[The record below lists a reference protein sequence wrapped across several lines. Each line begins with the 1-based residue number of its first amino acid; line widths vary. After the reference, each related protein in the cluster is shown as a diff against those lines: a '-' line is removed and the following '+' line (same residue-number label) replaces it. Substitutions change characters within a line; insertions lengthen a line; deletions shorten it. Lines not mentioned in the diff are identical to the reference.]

1 MSVSYGALSLS
12 QTPPLWVPLR
22 FFLTAPLFLLAAG
35 LALVIAPHD
44 LFVTRWRPEMLAL
57 THLLTLGFLGT
68 CMLGAVQQ
76 LVPVLAGA
84 ALPWPEQFSRALYG
98 LWTPGVVLL
107 VSGMAWGWPAAMQ
120 GGAALLGLAV
130 LLFVIVCGHALWRST
145 SRHDTRPAIGLALLA
160 LLGSVVLAIW
170 LLWQHRWQVP
180 LAHPL
185 TRLHIGWASL
195 VWVAALIMGV
205 AYQVVPMFQ
214 LTSPYPRR
222 LRRLLVPLLA
232 GVLLAWTFWPAAWLS
247 GLAAGL
253 LAAFALTTLWLQQ
266 HRRRRVS
273 DPTLDFWRVAMVSL
287 LLAGS
292 AWLVWL
298 VRPEGRL
305 EVLIGVLFLAGFAG
319 AAVNGMLYKI
329 VPFLIWLHLSNRSQ
343 QAGRGPAAVP
353 NMKQIIPEGDARR
366 QWWLQLLALL
376 LLLVV
381 VAFDLPPWPAGLAW
395 TANGLYLFRNLLG
408 GVRRY
413 RTHLARVEAG

>member
-1 MSVSYGALSLS
+1 MSVSYSALSLS

-35 LALVIAPHD
+35 LALVFAPDD
-44 LFVTRWRPEMLAL
+44 LFATRWRPEMLAL
-57 THLLTLGFLGT
+57 THLLTLGFLGM
-68 CMLGAVQQ
+68 CMLGAMQQ

-84 ALPWPEQFSRALYG
+84 LLPRPERLSWALYG

-107 VSGMAWGWPAAMQ
+107 VSGMTWGRPAAMQ

-130 LLFVIVCGHALWRST
+130 LLFVTVCGHALWRST
-145 SRHDTRPAIGLALLA
+145 SRHETVPAMGLALLA
-160 LLGSVVLAIW
+160 LLGSVALAIW
-170 LLWQHRWQVP
+170 LLWQHSWQVP

-195 VWVAALIMGV
+195 VWIAALIMGV

-214 LTSPYPRR
+214 LTSPYPRW
-222 LRRLLVPLLA
+222 LRRLLVPLLV
-232 GVLLAWTFWPAAWLS
+232 GVLLAWTLWPAAWLS
-247 GLAAGL
+247 LLPVGL
-253 LAAFALTTLWLQQ
+253 LTGFALTTLWLQQ

-292 AWLVWL
+292 AWLFWL

-305 EVLIGVLFLAGFAG
+305 EVLMGVLFLAGFAS

-343 QAGRGPAAVP
+343 QAGSGPAAVP
-353 NMKQIIPEGDARR
+353 NMKQIILQSDARR
-366 QWWLQLLALL
+366 QWWLYLLALVL

-381 VAFDLPPWPAGLAW
+381 ALDLPPWPAGLAW
-395 TANGLYLFRNLLG
+395 TANALYLFRNLLG

-413 RTHLARVEAG
+413 RTHLPGVGSG